1 MTITIPAPRNT
12 GDLITASIYNEIITA
27 LEHILTLQVD
37 SANLA
42 LANTGKAIGW
52 NIGDIKIAARLGDI
66 SNQWLVCNGRTIG
79 NSTSG
84 ATARANADMYNLFVY
99 LWEAFANDF
108 LPIQDSSGVLTTRGA
123 NAHADFSANKRMP
136 LFDLRGRVVAG
147 LDPTGVAISD
157 SWGRDLGSFG
167 GTDKHTL
174 TVAQMPA
181 HTHNSTDAG
190 FIISASGGSGVA
202 ALTTGTG
209 VKNAATTAS
218 AGSGA
223 PHNNMQPTVIMNYL
237 IYTGL

>member
-12 GDLITASIYNEIITA
+12 GDLITATIYNEIITA

-108 LPIQDSSGVLTTRGA
+108 LPIQNSSGVLTTRGA
-123 NAHADFSANKRMP
+123 NAHADFSADKRMP

-157 SWGRDLGSFG
+157 SWGRDLGGFG

-174 TVAQMPA
+174 TVAQMPI
-181 HTHNSTDAG
+181 HTHGNADSG
-190 FIISASGGSGVA
+190 FVVTASSGGTA
-202 ALTTGTG
+202 ALAGGTT
-209 VKNAATTAS
+209 VKSATNTAA

-223 PHNNMQPTVIMNYL
+223 PHNNMQPTVILNYL